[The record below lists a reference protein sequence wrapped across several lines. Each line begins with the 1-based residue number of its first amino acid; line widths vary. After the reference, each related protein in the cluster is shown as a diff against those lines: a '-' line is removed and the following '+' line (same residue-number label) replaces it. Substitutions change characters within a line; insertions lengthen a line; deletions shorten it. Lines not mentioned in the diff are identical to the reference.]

1 MVGCC
6 GKWWRRGQL
15 RWHRRMKRGLTYEPR
30 MSVIGK
36 REGESGETRNLE
48 EEVHS
53 TNNAKGA
60 WVY

>member
-1 MVGCC
+1 
-6 GKWWRRGQL
+6 
-15 RWHRRMKRGLTYEPR
+15 MKRGLTYEPR